1 MFCADSSS
9 WIAYL
14 SGESG
19 DDVDLLDLCLR
30 NQFILMAPIVLAEL
44 LSDPL
49 LPDEVEAHLR
59 SVPVLELRPGFWE
72 RAGKTRAELIKRKMK
87 PKLADTLIA
96 QVCIDHNLPLHTRD
110 TDFRPFAKYAGLQLV
125 MHGLVN

>member
-1 MFCADSSS
+1 MLCADSSS

-30 NQFILMAPIVLAEL
+30 NHFILMAPIVLAEL

-49 LPDEVEAHLR
+49 LPDEVETHLR
-59 SVPVLELRPGFWE
+59 SVPVLELMPGFWE

-96 QVCIDHNLPLHTRD
+96 QVCIDHNLPLTPEIPTFVH
-110 TDFRPFAKYAGLQLV
+110 LQ
-125 MHGLVN
+125 NTQACN

>member
-19 DDVDLLDLCLR
+19 DDVNLLDSCLH
-30 NQFILMAPIVLAEL
+30 NHFILMAPIVLAEL

-49 LPDEVEAHLR
+49 LPDEVETHLR
-59 SVPVLELRPGFWE
+59 SVPVLELMPGFWE
-72 RAGKTRAELIKRKMK
+72 RAGKTRAELIRRKMK

-110 TDFRPFAKYAGLQLV
+110 TGFRPFAKHAGLQLV

>member
-19 DDVDLLDLCLR
+19 DDVNLLDTCLR
-30 NQFILMAPIVLAEL
+30 NHFILMAPIVLAEL

-49 LPDEVEAHLR
+49 LPDEVEIHLR
-59 SVPVLELRPGFWE
+59 SVPVLELMPGFWE

-96 QVCIDHNLPLHTRD
+96 QLCIDHNLSLHTRD